1 MVSRFA
7 ALEDRVNGAV
17 TAHLANRVVTTGAGT
32 FGAIFEAAGALG
44 LDGLVATTEP
54 RLTAVPEAIAAQLER
69 QQSVTVAHPVTG
81 AAEVFELAR
90 DPEPD
95 GGGMAVLYLR
105 KPPVTP

>member
-1 MVSRFA
+1 MPAPFA
-7 ALEDRVNGAV
+7 ALEGRVNGAV
-17 TAHLANRVVTTGAGT
+17 TARLANRLVSSSAGT
-32 FGAIFEAAGALG
+32 FDAIFEAAGALG

-54 RLTAVPEAIAAQLER
+54 RLTAVPKAIAAQLER
-69 QQSVTVAHPVTG
+69 QQSVTVTHPVTG
-81 AAEVFELAR
+81 VAEVFELAR